1 MFRWQTLLDIK
12 ISNTRCTSRTSG
24 TSCIVS
30 HFVVFSSFSSF
41 QVIFVNLITIGL
53 EAQTSLMNQEE
64 FQPWSWP
71 WVSERIF
78 LLVYCHLAKD
88 PSRSV
93 LLTLAGIAVTHPLDM
108 FSLVLHPP
116 CLRLRYVFPFSR
128 LGCAAII
135 VRLQVIQCSGLYRII
150 QY

>member
-1 MFRWQTLLDIK
+1 M
-12 ISNTRCTSRTSG
+12 
-24 TSCIVS
+24 S

-53 EAQTSLMNQEE
+53 EAQTSLMNEEE

-93 LLTLAGIAVTHPLDM
+93 SSTFAGIAVTHSLDM

-116 CLRLRYVFPFSR
+116 CLPLRYVFPSSR
-128 LGCAAII
+128 LGCAAIM
-135 VRLQVIQCSGLYRII
+135 VRLQIIQCSGLYMIIYTILYRII
-150 QY
+150 QDYTGDAMHDTVVFSRSGSVR